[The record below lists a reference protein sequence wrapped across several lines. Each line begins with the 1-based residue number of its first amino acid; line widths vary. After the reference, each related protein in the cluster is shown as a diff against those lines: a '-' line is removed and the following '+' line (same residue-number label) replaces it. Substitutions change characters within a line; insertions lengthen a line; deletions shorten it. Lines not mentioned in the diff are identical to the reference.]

1 MPQRELALNPKLG
14 EWLVAVNAQVA
25 KLKEAGF
32 EPTPIS
38 ARESLASL
46 TTNFVE
52 PGPEMLVGETLVHG
66 GEYPVPVRIY
76 QPGEPN
82 TAESESAAEKAA
94 IIYCHGGGH
103 MAGSVSVYDPICRRF
118 AEACG
123 RTLISVEYRL
133 APENPYPAGLNDLI
147 NVVRHLGSALDRKKI
162 DHNGRWILMGDSGG
176 GALCASASRLLQH
189 QPHSI
194 DAQVLVYPSLDYT
207 MQAPS
212 IEENGRGYLLE
223 KEKCLWYFQNYLQ
236 NAENPRQVSPLHG
249 EFTRNLPASLV
260 ITAGFCPLRDEGV
273 EYVRKVR
280 EGGAN
285 AEHLHFG
292 DMIHA
297 FLNIEKLVPDACDG
311 VYRHAAEFLR
321 GL

>member
-1 MPQRELALNPKLG
+1 MRQLDHKLA

-25 KLKEAGF
+25 ELKKAGF

-38 ARESLASL
+38 ARESLANL
-46 TTNFVE
+46 TANFVE
-52 PGPEMLVGETLVHG
+52 PGPEMPVCETLVHG

-76 QPGEPN
+76 QPK
-82 TAESESAAEKAA
+82 AQSQEKCGGAA

-133 APENPYPAGLNDLI
+133 APENPYPAALNDLLS
-147 NVVRHLGSALDRKKI
+147 VVRNLGAALDRKNI
-162 DHNGRWILMGDSGG
+162 PHNGRWILMGDSGG

-189 QPHSI
+189 QPHCI
-194 DAQVLVYPSLDYT
+194 EAQVLIYPSLDYT
-207 MQAPS
+207 MQTPS

-223 KEKCLWYFQNYLQ
+223 KEKIHWYFENYLKH
-236 NAENPRQVSPLHG
+236 AENPMQVSPLHG
-249 EFTRNLPASLV
+249 EFTRKLPASLV
-260 ITAGFCPLRDEGV
+260 VTAEFCALRDEGV

-285 AEHLHFG
+285 AEHLHFD

-297 FLNIEKLVPDACDG
+297 FMNVEKLVPDACSRL
-311 VYRHAAEFLR
+311 YRHVAEYLQ
-321 GL
+321 GV

>member
-1 MPQRELALNPKLG
+1 MPQPESTLNPKLG
-14 EWLVAVNAQVA
+14 EWLVAVNAQVTN
-25 KLKEAGF
+25 LKAAGF

-38 ARESLASL
+38 ARESLANL
-46 TTNFVE
+46 TKSFVD
-52 PGPEMLVGETLVHG
+52 PGPEMAVSETLVHG

-76 QPGEPN
+76 QPENRGEG
-82 TAESESAAEKAA
+82 AA

-133 APENPYPAGLNDLI
+133 APENPYPAGLNDLVS
-147 NVVRHLGSALDRKKI
+147 VVRHLGAALDKKGVA
-162 DHNGRWILMGDSGG
+162 HNGRWILMGDSGG

-189 QPHSI
+189 QPNTI
-194 DAQVLVYPSLDYT
+194 DAQVLIYPSLEYT

-212 IEENGRGYLLE
+212 IEDNGRGYLLE
-223 KEKCLWYFQNYLQ
+223 KEKILWYFENYFQGSQNPYL
-236 NAENPRQVSPLHG
+236 ASPLHG
-249 EFTRNLPASLV
+249 EFTAKLPATLV
-260 ITAGFCPLRDEGV
+260 LTAEFCPLRDEGV

-280 EGGAN
+280 EAGAN

-297 FLNIEKLVPDACDG
+297 FLNIENLVPDACDR
-311 VYRHAAEFLR
+311 VYRHVAEYLQ
-321 GL
+321 GI

>member
-1 MPQRELALNPKLG
+1 MQQREPAINPKLG

-38 ARESLASL
+38 ARESLANL
-46 TTNFVE
+46 TANFVE
-52 PGPEMLVGETLVHG
+52 PGPEMPVSETLVHG

-76 QPGEPN
+76 QPERQP
-82 TAESESAAEKAA
+82 EKQCDGAA

-133 APENPYPAGLNDLI
+133 APENPYPAALNDLI
-147 NVVRHLGSALDRKKI
+147 SVVRHLGSALDKKNI
-162 DHNGRWILMGDSGG
+162 RHNGRWILMGDSGG
-176 GALCASASRLLQH
+176 GALCASAIRVLQH
-189 QPHSI
+189 QPHTI
-194 DAQVLVYPSLDYT
+194 DAQVLIYPSLDYT
-207 MQAPS
+207 MQTPA

-223 KEKCLWYFQNYLQ
+223 KEKVLWYFQNYLQ
-236 NAENPRQVSPLHG
+236 GAENPQQVSPLHG
-249 EFTRNLPASLV
+249 EFTRKLPASLV
-260 ITAGFCPLRDEGV
+260 ITAEFCPLRDEGV
-273 EYVRKVR
+273 EYVQKVR

-285 AEHLHFG
+285 AEHLHFN

-297 FLNIEKLVPDACDG
+297 FLNLEKLVPDACG
-311 VYRHAAEFLR
+311 RVYRHTAEFLQ

>member
-1 MPQRELALNPKLG
+1 MRQLDKNLE

-38 ARESLASL
+38 ARESLANL
-46 TTNFVE
+46 TANFVE
-52 PGPEMLVGETLVHG
+52 PGPEMSVCETSVHG
-66 GEYPVPVRIY
+66 GEYSVPVRIY
-76 QPGEPN
+76 QPEQRCDG
-82 TAESESAAEKAA
+82 AA

-133 APENPYPAGLNDLI
+133 APENPYPAALNDLLS
-147 NVVRHLGSALDRKKI
+147 VVRHLGAALDKKNI
-162 DHNGRWILMGDSGG
+162 SHNGRWILMGDSGG
-176 GALCASASRLLQH
+176 GALCASASRVLQH
-189 QPHSI
+189 QPNTI
-194 DAQVLVYPSLDYT
+194 DAQVLIYPSLDYT
-207 MQAPS
+207 MQTPS

-223 KEKCLWYFQNYLQ
+223 KEKIHWYFENYLQ
-236 NAENPRQVSPLHG
+236 RAENPLLVSPLHG
-249 EFTRNLPASLV
+249 EFTRKLPASLV
-260 ITAGFCPLRDEGV
+260 VTAEFCALRDEGV
-273 EYVRKVR
+273 EYVRRVR

-285 AEHLHFG
+285 AEHLHFD

-297 FLNIEKLVPDACDG
+297 FLNVEKLVPETCAQ
-311 VYRHAAEFLR
+311 VYRHVAEYLQ
-321 GL
+321 GI